1 MGSYREL
8 SLTHMRR
15 ITHIRSSPR
24 VASVSGMS
32 IGVEVIPEPG
42 EDPDEEFSQ
51 AYVDEVGLGRALRI
65 GGVRNARDVGGLVGE
80 LGRIRTGRLVR
91 AACLNRLTDE
101 GAKTLADL
109 GLKTVIDLRTPL
121 ECEEQPNRLADV
133 PGLESV
139 VEVHVELLT
148 TLADLPTTSEGLY
161 RHLVDTCGPGIV
173 EVLEYLARPGA
184 LPALVHCLV
193 GKDRTG
199 LLVALLL
206 ELLGV
211 PRDVIFA
218 DYVASNAGLG
228 SLGRTPVYVEVL
240 KPTLEGLDERYGS
253 TRGYLDAHGLTDET
267 VVALRDALIDY
278 DFDPDR

>member
-1 MGSYREL
+1 
-8 SLTHMRR
+8 
-15 ITHIRSSPR
+15 
-24 VASVSGMS
+24 MS

-42 EDPDEEFSQ
+42 EDPDEEFSR
-51 AYVDEVGLGRALRI
+51 AYVDEVGPGRALRI
-65 GGVRNARDVGGLVGE
+65 DGVRNARDVGGLVGG

-91 AACLNRLTDE
+91 AACLSRLTDE
-101 GAKTLADL
+101 GAETLADF

-121 ECEEQPNRLADV
+121 ECGEQPNRLAGA
-133 PGLESV
+133 PGLGSV
-139 VEVHVELLT
+139 VEVHIELLK
-148 TLADLPTTSEGLY
+148 TLADLPVTSADLY

-211 PRDVIFA
+211 PRNVIVA
-218 DYVASNAGLG
+218 DYLASNAGLG
-228 SLGRTPVYVEVL
+228 SLARTPVHADVL
-240 KPTLEGLDERYGS
+240 TSTLEGLDERYGS
-253 TRGYLDAHGLTDET
+253 TRGYLDAHGLRDET
-267 VVALRDALIDY
+267 AVALRDALIE
-278 DFDPDR
+278 R